1 MAITIQRGFRL
12 PKDIADLLQQKPNA
26 TEYVI
31 EAVRE
36 KAQREREAEIAAGL
50 ASLAWDDE
58 ANDISD
64 FKDAQARTMNLGD

>member
-1 MAITIQRGFRL
+1 MATTTQRGFRL
-12 PKDIADLLQQKPNA
+12 PHDVADLLQQKPNA

-36 KAQREREAEIAAGL
+36 KAQREREAQIAEGL
-50 ASLAWDDE
+50 ACLAWDDE

-64 FKDAQARTMNLGD
+64 LKDAQARALTLGD